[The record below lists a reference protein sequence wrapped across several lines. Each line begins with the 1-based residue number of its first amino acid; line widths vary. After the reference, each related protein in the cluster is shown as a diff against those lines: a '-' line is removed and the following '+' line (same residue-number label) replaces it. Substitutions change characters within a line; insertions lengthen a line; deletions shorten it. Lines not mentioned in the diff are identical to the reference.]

1 MQTKRHAPLANISI
15 LGLAMLS
22 LSACNRHSDHMPA
35 ASAKSI
41 VVSPVPTV
49 AYTEVEQKPL
59 KADLSLPGELA
70 AYQDVPM
77 HAKVEGYITWI
88 GVDRG
93 SQVKKNQS
101 MIKVAAPELVSKV
114 KEAQAKLAAA
124 DSAYRQ
130 AQSAYESVLSKQ
142 AQLEAKLQADTLTF
156 DRMTEAAKT
165 PGAIA
170 KNEVDLSGK
179 GVEADRAAVSSVV
192 AEIQAA
198 KNLVDSQKNNIAAA
212 MQIVQSLKAME
223 TYLDIKAPFDGV
235 VTERNVHQGSI
246 VAVDASR
253 LSAPLVRV
261 QQKSLLRL
269 IVAVPESYVSGIKKG
284 NRIAFTV
291 PAFPGRTFAGTVAR
305 LGFALDNK
313 TRTMPVELDVPNASG
328 DLEPGMFATVQWQVA
343 RTAPSLFVLS
353 CAVADDLKGTYAIR
367 IDGDRPQRVEVA
379 RGPQMGRLVEITPA
393 LSTPLKAH
401 DMLVLKATN
410 ELEQVERIAP
420 RLASAEDI
428 KKAFKQSGGGAE

>member
-1 MQTKRHAPLANISI
+1 MQTASFKTIAILCLAT
-15 LGLAMLS
+15 LS
-22 LSACNRHSDHMPA
+22 VSACNHGDHDSTVGA
-35 ASAKSI
+35 DQKSI
-41 VVSPVPTV
+41 VLPPVMTV
-49 AYTEVEQKPL
+49 PYVQIEQKPL

-70 AYQDVPM
+70 AYQDVPI

-93 SQVKKNQS
+93 SRVKKNQS

-114 KEAQAKLAAA
+114 KEAEAKLAAA

-130 AQSAYESVLSKQ
+130 AQATYESVLSKQ
-142 AQLEAKLQADTLTF
+142 AQLEAKMEADTLTF
-156 DRMTEAAKT
+156 DRMKEAAKT

-179 GVEADRAAVSSVV
+179 GVEADRAAVSSIV

-212 MQIVQSLKAME
+212 MQMVQSLKAME

-235 VTERNVHQGSI
+235 VTERNVHEGSI

-261 QQKSLLRL
+261 QQKSVLRL

-284 NRIAFTV
+284 SQISFTV
-291 PAFPGRTFAGTVAR
+291 PAFPGRTFIGTIAR

-313 TRTMPVELDVPNASG
+313 TRTMPVELDVDNASG
-328 DLEPGMFATVQWQVA
+328 ELEPGMFATVQWQVA

-353 CAVADDLKGTYAIR
+353 SAVADDLKGTYAIK
-367 IDGDRPQRVEVA
+367 IDGDRPVRVEVA

-393 LSTPLKAH
+393 PGTSLRPLDKLA
-401 DMLVLKATN
+401 LKATN
-410 ELEQVERIAP
+410 ELEQVEKIVTRPAN
-420 RLASAEDI
+420 AEDI
-428 KKAFKQSGGGAE
+428 KKAFKQSGGGGE